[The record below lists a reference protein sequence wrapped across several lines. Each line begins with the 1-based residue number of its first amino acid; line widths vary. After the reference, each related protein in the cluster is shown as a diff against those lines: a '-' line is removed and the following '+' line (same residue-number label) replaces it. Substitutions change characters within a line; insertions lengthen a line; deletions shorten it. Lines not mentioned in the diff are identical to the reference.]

1 MQESSTPIMSSQA
14 EDTPSGSTK
23 SEDSTHSDGRGSP
36 QSLDLND
43 GPSLLKDNS
52 LQSSCRDSFSK
63 YLSMSFFLAP
73 SKNKLCQDK
82 LSAVVSDSSV
92 VDESHD
98 SEGQQQ
104 YSLVQ
109 SLGHDSGIYLTHLYT
124 YNLNC

>member
-1 MQESSTPIMSSQA
+1 LHPPKI
-14 EDTPSGSTK
+14 
-23 SEDSTHSDGRGSP
+23 
-36 QSLDLND
+36 N
-43 GPSLLKDNS
+43 
-52 LQSSCRDSFSK
+52 F
-63 YLSMSFFLAP
+63 
-73 SKNKLCQDK
+73 CQDK
-82 LSAVVSDSSV
+82 LSAVVSDSSA